1 MRSCGTNQ
9 SSSFYLSISFWV
21 GSALATGQAGHWAS
35 RPATGKPT
43 FWISELR
50 RHAKRTRLWH
60 TPQTSQANRRAG
72 EQLTYLNLR
81 ASCMLSSIL
90 SLALAMAPMFSLAPR
105 FPVFRFAASF
115 APTLATHGG
124 MATGMHGYME
134 CESAEPGP
142 DISCRAGV
150 QYMRQLSS
158 KPYLETTCC
167 GAAPGACPESGLPRS
182 TKGLVGRTP
191 LVRLPSSY
199 VPVSG
204 RGLTSCRM
212 RAGDLEPYD
221 GLELKAGKVLPQ
233 LPRRPPGARYLL
245 SRDEYSGTL
254 IVTLPPLGI
263 KAAIYSPIAYIK
275 NNVQRSAYTV
285 YLLLNLFVVSWLLNP
300 RIVSDTAHLVQ
311 PLLDAVNAPAI
322 FGCAGASWLAARAF
336 TTATLS
342 VGEFQWE
349 YKETIAG
356 RIPTCYRQ
364 GSVEEL
370 DVCLEDKQLTLITGL
385 KTICISGNTRL
396 SEEESAWVFNSVC
409 EQIAAINR
417 PLPLQIAGAL
427 KSGLFL
433 SVQSTIDNMLSK

>member
-1 MRSCGTNQ
+1 
-9 SSSFYLSISFWV
+9 
-21 GSALATGQAGHWAS
+21 
-35 RPATGKPT
+35 
-43 FWISELR
+43 
-50 RHAKRTRLWH
+50 
-60 TPQTSQANRRAG
+60 
-72 EQLTYLNLR
+72 
-81 ASCMLSSIL
+81 MLSSIL

-275 NNVQRSAYTV
+275 NNALDGEETTLFIQGIV
-285 YLLLNLFVVSWLLNP
+285 LLNGFFVSWLLNP
-300 RIVSDTAHLVQ
+300 RIVSVTAHLVQ
-311 PLLDAVNAPAI
+311 SLLDAVNAPAI

-370 DVCLEDKQLTLITGL
+370 DVCLQDFIQDKQLTLITGL

>member
-1 MRSCGTNQ
+1 
-9 SSSFYLSISFWV
+9 
-21 GSALATGQAGHWAS
+21 
-35 RPATGKPT
+35 
-43 FWISELR
+43 
-50 RHAKRTRLWH
+50 
-60 TPQTSQANRRAG
+60 
-72 EQLTYLNLR
+72 
-81 ASCMLSSIL
+81 MLSSIL

-191 LVRLPSSY
+191 LVRLASSY

-221 GLELKAGKVLPQ
+221 GLVLKAGKVLPQ
-233 LPRRPPGARYLL
+233 LPQRPPGARYLL

-275 NNVQRSAYTV
+275 NKALDGEETTLFTLVGSV
-285 YLLLNLFVVSWLLNP
+285 YLLLNGFDVLSHDP
-300 RIVSDTAHLVQ
+300 RIVSVTADLVQ

-385 KTICISGNTRL
+385 KTICISGNTRI
-396 SEEESAWVFNSVC
+396 SEEESAWVFDSVY

-417 PLPLQIAGAL
+417 PLPLQKAAL

-433 SVQSTIDNMLSK
+433 SSLQSTIDNIIDNMLSK